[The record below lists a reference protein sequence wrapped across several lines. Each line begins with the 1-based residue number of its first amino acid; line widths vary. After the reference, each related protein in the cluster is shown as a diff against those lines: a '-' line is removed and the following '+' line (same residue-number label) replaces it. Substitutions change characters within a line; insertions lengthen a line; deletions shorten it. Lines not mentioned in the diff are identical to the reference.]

1 MIIEANNITKVY
13 KGSQFATVEALR
25 GISFR
30 VEEGELLS
38 IMGQSG
44 SGKSTLL
51 HILGCL
57 HKPTEGT
64 YHLCSEEINILPENK
79 LSWIRN
85 TYIGFVFQN
94 FHLLS
99 GYSLAENV
107 ELPLIYAGVPEKIRR
122 KKAIEVLERVGLK
135 ERITHTPQELSGG
148 EQQRV
153 AIARALVNSP
163 KLILADE
170 PTGNLDSKTCEDILS
185 VFKGLHKE
193 GITIILVTHNPLVS
207 AICQRIIHLKDGV
220 ISSCSGGL

>member
-1 MIIEANNITKVY
+1 MIMELNNITKTY

-25 GISFR
+25 GISFH

-51 HILGCL
+51 HVMGCL

-64 YHLCSEEINILPENK
+64 YYLCSQEINALPENN
-79 LSWIRN
+79 LSEIRN

-94 FHLLS
+94 FHLLQ
-99 GYSLAENV
+99 GYSLIENV
-107 ELPLIYAGVPEKIRR
+107 ELPLIYAGIPEKIRR
-122 KKAIEVLERVGLK
+122 KKAVEVLERVGLK

-153 AIARALVNSP
+153 AIARALINSP
-163 KLILADE
+163 RLILADE

-185 VFKGLHKE
+185 VFKQLHKE

-220 ISSCSGGL
+220 ISCIE